1 MPQPL
6 HMISDC
12 WSVVIEVALMKP
24 PTVTLETTE
33 DRNNSQLWELGQ
45 KKAVQCLLM
54 GELEERET
62 R

>member
-1 MPQPL
+1 
-6 HMISDC
+6 MISDC